1 MEEEKWQQ
9 GREARLQEVAGEDAQ
24 IYACVRRKW
33 VEQVGEVA
41 CRGDPVSSSIIS
53 LPFKSPLEVSAA
65 QQHFETD
72 ANEASEYWECD
83 TEALPGFIRTCDNS
97 VKHWLKFRKKTL
109 HYSTSVSLEG
119 DTSRSFHR
127 EHWEQ
132 EHLLCSFARP
142 VILHCIIRC
151 AYPQSSG
158 QRKRCHIGQAS
169 DRKQK
174 LQQQMTAHLN
184 RDSVNNRCMQT
195 VWYVLLWL
203 SNASELCTHMQQY
216 IMTASIFF

>member
-1 MEEEKWQQ
+1 M
-9 GREARLQEVAGEDAQ
+9 
-24 IYACVRRKW
+24 
-33 VEQVGEVA
+33 
-41 CRGDPVSSSIIS
+41 SSSIIS

-65 QQHFETD
+65 RQHFKTN
-72 ANEASEYWECD
+72 ASEASEYWEWD

-97 VKHWLKFRKKTL
+97 VKHWLKLRKKPL
-109 HYSTSVSLEG
+109 HYSISVSLEG
-119 DTSRSFHR
+119 DTTRSFHG

-142 VILHCIIRC
+142 VILHRIIRC

-184 RDSVNNRCMQT
+184 RHC
-195 VWYVLLWL
+195 LWIIDACKQYGMCYS
-203 SNASELCTHMQQY
+203 SNASELCTCVQQHL
-216 IMTASIFF
+216 MTTLIYFQKKGEGLRVPKEKQNY